1 METIWLPLAGG
12 VLIGLASTLMLL
24 GLGKI
29 TGISGIFA
37 SSLLEKFKPHES
49 WRYFFIGGLLL
60 GGLLMKTLRPDFF
73 DYNLGSSI
81 PMMIAAGLIVGF
93 GTRLGSGCTSGHGVC
108 GLSRKS
114 ARSFVATITFMFFGV
129 ITVLIKGLLL

>member
-37 SSLLEKFKPHES
+37 SSLLEKFKPQKILQIFLRDHK
-49 WRYFFIGGLLL
+49 
-60 GGLLMKTLRPDFF
+60 LMKTLRPDFF